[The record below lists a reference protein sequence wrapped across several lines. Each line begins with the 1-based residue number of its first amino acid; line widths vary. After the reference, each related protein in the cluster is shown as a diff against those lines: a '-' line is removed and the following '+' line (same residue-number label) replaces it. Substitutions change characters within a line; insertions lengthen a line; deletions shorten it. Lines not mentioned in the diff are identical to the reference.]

1 MILIG
6 KCQCAAHPPNRCE
19 FAMSAIVK
27 PTVPS
32 CNLAGAAGRVVARRD
47 H

>member
-6 KCQCAAHPPNRCE
+6 KCQCAAHPSPCE